1 MPKMGKSKSSFA
13 PTPQAGLAG
22 ALFTGTQQRVLGL
35 LFGQPDRSFYAT
47 ELIKLAGVG
56 SGAVQRELARLAQSR
71 LVTVKPVGNQKHYQ
85 ANPASPIYD
94 ELCGVVR
101 KTVGLAEPGAGAP
114 AEPRTALVEGPEGT
128 TTIHLARAGTGPRI
142 PRGPSSMSVTVRVPT
157 TLRTL
162 TAGQSEIAVEGGTVA
177 EVLDNLE
184 SAHPGFKDRLLDDA
198 GALRR
203 FVNLYVADDDV
214 RFRDGLA
221 TEVADGDTV
230 SIIPAVAGGA

>member
-1 MPKMGKSKSSFA
+1 
-13 PTPQAGLAG
+13 
-22 ALFTGTQQRVLGL
+22 
-35 LFGQPDRSFYAT
+35 
-47 ELIKLAGVG
+47 
-56 SGAVQRELARLAQSR
+56 
-71 LVTVKPVGNQKHYQ
+71 
-85 ANPASPIYD
+85 
-94 ELCGVVR
+94 
-101 KTVGLAEPGAGAP
+101 
-114 AEPRTALVEGPEGT
+114 
-128 TTIHLARAGTGPRI
+128 
-142 PRGPSSMSVTVRVPT
+142 MSVTVRVPT